1 VRIFVYFAAILFA
14 VILMAG
20 CKKDVAVTPA
30 ARQTIK
36 LATVD
41 STSLNGG
48 DKGNPIKPPQ
58 R

>member
-1 VRIFVYFAAILFA
+1 
-14 VILMAG
+14 MAG